1 MPLNLKFPI
10 YTTISLKF
18 FLPHLKTNLQKQIVG
33 EKTKF
38 NPQTINRGN
47 FFSNVINLNLQT
59 KKKIFKLNRPDLG
72 NSIKIFFRLF
82 LNNYYN
88 F

>member
-1 MPLNLKFPI
+1 MILPLNLKFPI

-59 KKKIFKLNRPDLG
+59 EKKIYLNKIAQIWVIQFKFL
-72 NSIKIFFRLF
+72 FF
-82 LNNYYN
+82 
-88 F
+88 